1 MSDEIT
7 WALQHPDMSEAL
19 LVDASPVRTERGLK
33 AQMAMYVLQNF
44 DVMLDVDEWHAKVV
58 PDDTPTGYSLFD

>member
-19 LVDASPVRTERGLK
+19 LVTVSPARTERGLK

-58 PDDTPTGYSLFD
+58 PDDTPTGYNLFD